1 VTTSNNQLPV
11 NLQPVG
17 DICIPVSVPN
27 DTEWLWLLVKCA
39 AFPSAT
45 RFWKHGNEADTELMR
60 HEWDS
65 RVYNPLVEAILN
77 REFCAEREIDN
88 CLEYN
93 SAYPALEYS
102 PQNPHTQPSLIPD
115 NYIAPPFVKFGSLT
129 PEFLPDWLEGWLDDF
144 ATEMTGYEENDVLL
158 FPTSFPVLSG
168 WLDLLGA
175 TNLPAITI
183 EFSGVGIVQLRLL
196 MLPFG
201 GKAIVAIDTEPD
213 IGDIIGGL
221 FDGNIRSIELER
233 DITSIPIETDIDHIE
248 EMVFTVDEP
257 HTIKIIFIP
266 TVDDSLVPLKFGGG
280 IRSITFCGAFA
291 FEEVIPTECDIPTII
306 ADDTFFEEEYA
317 PQIFGDYWTETIAN
331 EAAQAIAYDG
341 TPQSI
346 APDAP
351 TGTPNEEQK
360 NALCAAI
367 NRFVSLYSSTKVCLI
382 QSKNFIQI
390 AWNNLAGAINDFYE
404 FGANLMSPIYSP
416 NLFSCFVSDA
426 AAITA
431 LQDAGAIETLACFL
445 YDELKTVTMTQ
456 SNFDDAIL
464 DAATTLS
471 GTAQEIACIMN
482 NDNSLSLYINMLEAY
497 NVTLQSSE
505 ADCPCETPTTYWYWN
520 IDMANGNKHQTI
532 STVWNG
538 SNNDGY
544 WTGNGYSVN
553 TTPVAS
559 TLNVSF
565 GRMDLGGDWV
575 IRAAATRS
583 ERGGSACNGTHD
595 TATFLGYPSE
605 GLTGTL
611 SIQLGTSFNCVDGAN
626 VEMGQINA
634 AITNTARSFTYRSRV
649 FRATNAVAPKAL
661 RVHRLVL
668 WGLPNA
674 GVKPVGSVWAGAS
687 LPATIAG
694 LFL

>member
-1 VTTSNNQLPV
+1 MTTSNNQLPV

-45 RFWKHGNEADTELMR
+45 RFWKHGNEADTETMR

-102 PQNPHTQPSLIPD
+102 PQNPHTQPSLVPD

-175 TNLPAITI
+175 TNLPAIEI
-183 EFSGVGIVQLRLL
+183 NFSGVGIVQLRLL

-201 GKAIVAIDTEPD
+201 GKAIVAVDTEPD

-306 ADDTFFEEEYA
+306 ADDTFFDEEYA
-317 PQIFGDYWTETIAN
+317 PMIFGEYMTDTKAN
-331 EAAQAIAYDG
+331 EAAKAILYDG
-341 TPQSI
+341 NAQSI
-346 APDAP
+346 GEDIP
-351 TGTPNEEQK
+351 TGVPNGIEK

-367 NRFVSLYSSTKVCLI
+367 NRFVSLYASTKVCLI
-382 QSKNFIQI
+382 QSKNFIEI
-390 AWNNLAGAINDFYE
+390 AWNNLAGAINEFYE

-426 AAITA
+426 AAIIA
-431 LQDAGAIETLACFL
+431 LQDAAAMEELACFL

-456 SNFDDAIL
+456 ANFDAAIL
-464 DAATTLS
+464 DAATTLT
-471 GTAQEIACIMN
+471 GTAQEIACVMN
-482 NDNSLSLYINMLEAY
+482 NDNNLSLYINMLEAY
-497 NVTLQSSE
+497 NITLQSSE
-505 ADCPCETPTTYWYWN
+505 ADCPCEASSYWLWYMDFRTGNRHGTTTVNW
-520 IDMANGNKHQTI
+520 NGNNNDGSWGGDGYYYNTPASPI
-532 STVWNG
+532 TSLNVAIGLPFLGSDYVIRAFASVSDRLG
-538 SNNDGY
+538 SNNDNGNDFASARFY
-544 WTGNGYSVN
+544 TGESY
-553 TTPVAS
+553 
-559 TLNVSF
+559 
-565 GRMDLGGDWV
+565 
-575 IRAAATRS
+575 
-583 ERGGSACNGTHD
+583 
-595 TATFLGYPSE
+595 
-605 GLTGTL
+605 TGTNPTTYPQGAIPDGDNGL
-611 SIQLGTSFNCVDGAN
+611 YGGISAFNSSLVKSFQL
-626 VEMGQINA
+626 Q
-634 AITNTARSFTYRSRV
+634 SRV
-649 FRATNAVAPKAL
+649 LQRTDTPPHKL
-661 RVHRLVL
+661 RVHQIIF
-668 WGLPNA
+668 WGLA
-674 GVKPVGSVWAGAS
+674 HLTTGEKPAQAQWAGS
-687 LPATIAG
+687 TLPVTLAG
-694 LFL
+694 LFP